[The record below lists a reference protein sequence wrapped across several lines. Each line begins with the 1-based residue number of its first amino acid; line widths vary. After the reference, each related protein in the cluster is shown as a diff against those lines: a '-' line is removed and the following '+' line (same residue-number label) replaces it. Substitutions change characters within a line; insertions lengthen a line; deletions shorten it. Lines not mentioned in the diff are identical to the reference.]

1 MASRVIPS
9 HVGAASAYY
18 LFEGGCALLNGLGFT
33 LMLVFQVQV
42 AGLSP
47 LQLVLMGTV
56 LEVTLL
62 LFEVPT
68 GVVADLYSRRRS
80 VLIGAAV
87 IGVSL
92 LLQGGWP
99 SFWPTLVAQVIWGV
113 GYTFVSGAIQAWIT
127 DEVGEAS
134 VQPIFTRATQL
145 ALAGGVFGTVLA
157 GALGLWDLRLPMLVA
172 GAGYL
177 LLALVLMVVMPET
190 GFRPVPAEQ
199 RQNWAHLRQVL
210 RSGLALT
217 RRPGVVRSFI
227 GISLLLG
234 LSSEAVDRLWTAYLL
249 EQFTLPSLFGVS
261 GPALWFSIFALI
273 GTVVSLMASL
283 VANRLAGRRLNAAH
297 PRALLAGLVGLQVA
311 GIAGFALSGWLWPAL
326 VGLWLRD
333 AARVVAEP
341 VQAAWLNRSIDSRSR
356 ATTLSLVSQA
366 DALGQV
372 IGGPPLGA
380 LAGRTTI
387 RTGLLAS
394 AAVLAP
400 AVLLLGDWARRPPR
414 RSATALPGVDVSR
427 ERRPASR

>member
-217 RRPGVVRSFI
+217 PRPGVVRSFI

-249 EQFTLPSLFGVS
+249 EQFTCRACS
-261 GPALWFSIFALI
+261 G
-273 GTVVSLMASL
+273 
-283 VANRLAGRRLNAAH
+283 
-297 PRALLAGLVGLQVA
+297 
-311 GIAGFALSGWLWPAL
+311 
-326 VGLWLRD
+326 
-333 AARVVAEP
+333 
-341 VQAAWLNRSIDSRSR
+341 
-356 ATTLSLVSQA
+356 
-366 DALGQV
+366 
-372 IGGPPLGA
+372 
-380 LAGRTTI
+380 
-387 RTGLLAS
+387 
-394 AAVLAP
+394 
-400 AVLLLGDWARRPPR
+400 
-414 RSATALPGVDVSR
+414 
-427 ERRPASR
+427 